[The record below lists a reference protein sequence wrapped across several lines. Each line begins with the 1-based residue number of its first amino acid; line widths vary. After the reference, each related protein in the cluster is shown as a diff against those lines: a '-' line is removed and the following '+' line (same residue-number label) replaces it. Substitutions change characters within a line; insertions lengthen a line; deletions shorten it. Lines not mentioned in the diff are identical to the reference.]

1 MEYLKFGLLLVLF
14 FVVIGVGV
22 LASICAFGLSI
33 MYANPLYML
42 LCLVTAVCIAA
53 AAKIYDEI

>member
-1 MEYLKFGLLLVLF
+1 MDYLKFGLLLVLE
-14 FVVIGVGV
+14 FVVIGVGA
-22 LASICAFGLSI
+22 LAFICAFGMSI

-53 AAKIYDEI
+53 ASKIYDEL